1 MLMRALLAVALML
14 PAVPASAQFYKGK
27 TLTLLVNYG
36 VGGNADTEARIYQ
49 HYLPRYIA
57 GNPTVITR
65 NVPGAGGAAAIN
77 QLGLNIA
84 SQPDGLT
91 VGYFTTSATTSLTD
105 DPSLRVKLYD
115 FNAIGASGGFNVVYA
130 RRDIVPGGMS
140 QPADI
145 AKARNVYAGGYAR
158 STSHD
163 TRLRL
168 ALEILGLPYAM
179 VTGFP
184 GTAQIN
190 KAMLQNEVNFS
201 GSSLPGYNT
210 QVIPQIIKPG
220 VGMTVFQF
228 PAIGP
233 DGTPVGD
240 PVLERA
246 GIQTFDKVYAQ
257 AFGKPPTGRKFD
269 ALLLMND
276 ISTKLQRLVAAAQG
290 LAAGGGRGA
299 AQGLQCARAGQGFR
313 RGLYAGH
320 RRGARPGQG
329 GSDRAVVPAHAP
341 SRSGDRAD
349 PEGVDRGVSA
359 RALSGTP
366 ASPSDNAWP
375 SAAGISPSWRG

>member
-1 MLMRALLAVALML
+1 MLMRALLAAALVL

-49 HYLPRYIA
+49 RYLPKYIA
-57 GNPTVITR
+57 GSPTVIIR

-91 VGYFTTSATTSLTD
+91 AGYFTTSATTSLTE

-115 FNAIGASGGFNVVYA
+115 FNVIGAAGGFNVVYA
-130 RRDIVPGGMS
+130 RKDIVPGGMAK
-140 QPADI
+140 PADI
-145 AKARNVYAGGYAR
+145 VKARNVYAGGYAR

-168 ALEILGLPYAM
+168 ALEILGLPYTM

-184 GTAQIN
+184 GTAQVN

-201 GSSLPGYNT
+201 GSSLPGYHT
-210 QVIPQIIKPG
+210 QVIPQIINTG
-220 VGMTVFQF
+220 VGMTLFQF
-228 PAIGP
+228 PAMAP
-233 DGTPVGD
+233 DGAPIGD
-240 PVLERA
+240 PALERA

-257 AFGKPPTGRKFD
+257 AFGKPPTSPKFE

-276 ISTKLQRLVAAAQG
+276 ISTKLQRLIVLPKGAPGEAVDALRAAVDALGKDKDFIEDYVRVTGEEPDLIKADAIEPLFQ
-290 LAAGGGRGA
+290 RM
-299 AQGLQCARAGQGFR
+299 R
-313 RGLYAGH
+313 H
-320 RRGARPGQG
+320 
-329 GSDRAVVPAHAP
+329 V
-341 SRSGDRAD
+341 D
-349 PEGVDRGVSA
+349 PEVVRILKESIA
-359 RALSGTP
+359 E
-366 ASPSDNAWP
+366 
-375 SAAGISPSWRG
+375 